1 MYFVD
6 VLKQDQ
12 MFANND
18 WIKDQYMPIYNEQDA
33 RDRIKYLTRNLYKKW
48 GENGWKGT
56 QKEVDGIYVEIY
68 QNPDYSEHM
77 HGFFPGTLDVD
88 MIHKNGT
95 NCMDRRNCHVI
106 CIRHMDITDEEI
118 DKVFDYCRRYI
129 YNLNPENYRH
139 KLTRKFG
146 LEDVRKLAKDNGLR
160 EEPPSVFSPKIHLFY
175 LPGNRECDWTIQFD
189 TNENYIYFKATRF
202 KVDSKKY
209 YLHSSGGRPV
219 YDLYEAQILL
229 PRVIESYYDAYPKY
243 LKMDL
248 ERTLNKLEG

>member
-1 MYFVD
+1 MYFAD

-12 MFANND
+12 MFANED
-18 WIKDQYMPIYNEQDA
+18 WMKGRYKPVYDEQDA
-33 RDRIKYLTRNLYKKW
+33 RDKIKYLTRNLYKKW
-48 GENGWKGT
+48 GEHGWKGT

-77 HGFFPGTLDVD
+77 HGFFPGTLRID

-95 NCMDRRNCHVI
+95 NRMDRRNCHVI

-139 KLTRKFG
+139 KITRKFD
-146 LEDVRKLAKDNGLR
+146 LEDVRQLAKDNGLR
-160 EEPPSVFSPKIHLFY
+160 EEPPSVFSPETHLYY
-175 LPGNRECDWTIQFD
+175 LPEHSESHWTLRFD
-189 TNENYIYFKATRF
+189 TDKNWIYFKATRF
-202 KVDSKKY
+202 KVDPKRY
-209 YLHSSGGRPV
+209 YLHSTGGRPV
-219 YDLYEAQILL
+219 YDLYEAKVLL
-229 PRVIESYYDAYPKY
+229 PRVIESYYTEYPKY

-248 ERTLNKLEG
+248 ERTLNKLDG